1 MAAITTTTSAA
12 PARRAARSATGVRV
26 SSIRDPA
33 GEDAWAAYVHQSAEG
48 TLFHL
53 PLWCRAVERAF
64 GHRAAHLMARRG
76 TEVVGVLPLMEVRS
90 WLAGKLLVSVPY
102 ATYGGLLYEDEEARD
117 ALARAAVEL
126 VHRSGAR
133 ALDLRSQR
141 AAVPAFER
149 DERYAGFAKQLPQS
163 PDGLET
169 FLPRKARAAARLAR
183 EREHLTVRHDPKH
196 LRLVWRLYTRS
207 MRRLASINY
216 PLRFF
221 TALAAELG
229 PRAWVTTVWRG
240 ERPIA
245 GLLSFVYRDIV
256 LPYFV
261 GVDERVRAPGAMN
274 LIYLAVM
281 ERAVHHG
288 LRRFDFGRSRVS
300 NRGPY
305 EFKKNQ
311 GFAPRPLGYQRFVP
325 EGASAPNLS
334 PDNARFRAARRVWP
348 HLPLAITQRFGAW
361 LAGSIPG

>member
-12 PARRAARSATGVRV
+12 PARRAARPATGVRV

-33 GEDAWAAYVHQSAEG
+33 GEAAWAAYVHQSAEG

-102 ATYGGLLYEDEEARD
+102 ATYGGLLYENEEARD

-245 GLLSFVYRDIV
+245 GLLEDLKRT
-256 LPYFV
+256 
-261 GVDERVRAPGAMN
+261 
-274 LIYLAVM
+274 
-281 ERAVHHG
+281 G
-288 LRRFDFGRSRVS
+288 LLDRTLVVWGGEFGRSPMS
-300 NRGPY
+300 
-305 EFKKNQ
+305 EKKTGRDHNPH
-311 GFAPRPLGYQRFVP
+311 GFTMF
-325 EGASAPNLS
+325 
-334 PDNARFRAARRVWP
+334 
-348 HLPLAITQRFGAW
+348 
-361 LAGSIPG
+361 LAGGGVRGGQIIGRTDELGLRAVEDKVHVHDLHATILYALGIDHRKLTFPRNGKDERATVDAGNVIERVFG